1 MRLIPESGDESEA
14 RELAGALLVA
24 HPSLLDP
31 NFKRSVVLLTAHT
44 LEGGALGVIVNRPL
58 DKTLGEYDPGL
69 GESDLADIPLY
80 EGGPVA
86 SDQMILVAWKWS
98 AEDGTFK
105 LYFGID
111 AEKARNILSDDPD
124 FELRG
129 FIGHSGWSDGQL
141 EAEMDEDVW
150 ILSPLTPDLENED
163 GRGAWRSILS
173 RISSEMRLLAAE
185 PEDPSVN

>member
-1 MRLIPESGDESEA
+1 MRLIPESGDGDVGLN
-14 RELAGALLVA
+14 LAGALLVA

-44 LEGGALGVIVNRPL
+44 PAGGALGVIVNRPL
-58 DKTLGEYDPGL
+58 KITLGEYDADL
-69 GESDLADIPLY
+69 GKSDLASIPLY

-86 SDQMILVAWKWS
+86 SDQMLLVAWKWS
-98 AEDGTFK
+98 VEEGTFK

-111 AEKARNILSDDPD
+111 EAKAREILAKESG

-141 EAEMDEDVW
+141 EAEMDEDIW
-150 ILSPLTPDLENED
+150 ILSPLTPDFENEE
-163 GRGAWRSILS
+163 GLSTWRLILS
-173 RISSEMRLLAAE
+173 RISSEMRLLADE

>member
-1 MRLIPESGDESEA
+1 MRLIPESEDDGEQP
-14 RELAGALLVA
+14 ELAGTLLVA
-24 HPSLLDP
+24 HPSLRDP
-31 NFKRSVVLLTAHT
+31 HFKRSVVLLTAHT
-44 LEGGALGVIVNRPL
+44 PDGGAFGVIVNRPL
-58 DKTLGEYDPGL
+58 DLTLGEFDPSM
-69 GESDLADIPLY
+69 GESDLASIPLY
-80 EGGPVA
+80 EGGPIA

-111 AEKARNILSDDPD
+111 ADKALSILSDDPE

-141 EAEMDEDVW
+141 EGELDEEAW
-150 ILSPLTPDLENED
+150 ISSPLTPDLENED
-163 GRGAWRSILS
+163 GQAVWRAILS
-173 RISSEMRLLAAE
+173 RISSEMRLFADE